1 MAIDVSYGGET
12 SAPSPLLRRS
22 FRKAFPA
29 AVRGRGVY
37 VWDGSGRRYL
47 DFSGSA
53 AVNFIG
59 HGIAEIPAAM
69 KEQASNLEFIHSSQF
84 TTPVAEEYAQE
95 LLAFAGENFRGGA
108 IFFTSGGSEA
118 VETALKLAR
127 QYQVESG
134 NATRHQVLSR
144 TQSYHGATLGALSVS
159 GNKRRREMFLP
170 MVRQFAHV
178 GLPYCYRCAYG
189 CNECAWQYAA
199 ELERA
204 IDQNSDKVAGFIF
217 EPISGATLGA
227 AVPCDDYLQHVAD
240 ICKRKGVLL
249 IADEVMT
256 GMGRTGKNFAVDH
269 WGIAPDILVTAKGLS
284 SGYAPLGAVIASE
297 RVVRSIA
304 YGSGAFLHGYT
315 YSSHPI
321 SMAAGRAVLQLMQQ
335 DHLVEAAD
343 SDNAESAGGQ
353 MKQALQGLSGMD
365 VVGDVRGKGLLW
377 GVEFVAEK
385 RSKFPFPAEL
395 NFAGRVGQAAVKRG
409 VLVYPMQGCVDGTS
423 GDHILIAPPAV
434 ITADEIAWATAQLR
448 ESIEEA
454 VSEVAQ

>member
-1 MAIDVSYGGET
+1 
-12 SAPSPLLRRS
+12 
-22 FRKAFPA
+22 
-29 AVRGRGVY
+29 
-37 VWDGSGRRYL
+37 
-47 DFSGSA
+47 
-53 AVNFIG
+53 
-59 HGIAEIPAAM
+59 
-69 KEQASNLEFIHSSQF
+69 
-84 TTPVAEEYAQE
+84 
-95 LLAFAGENFRGGA
+95 
-108 IFFTSGGSEA
+108 
-118 VETALKLAR
+118 
-127 QYQVESG
+127 
-134 NATRHQVLSR
+134 
-144 TQSYHGATLGALSVS
+144 
-159 GNKRRREMFLP
+159 
-170 MVRQFAHV
+170 
-178 GLPYCYRCAYG
+178 
-189 CNECAWQYAA
+189 
-199 ELERA
+199 
-204 IDQNSDKVAGFIF
+204 
-217 EPISGATLGA
+217 
-227 AVPCDDYLQHVAD
+227 
-240 ICKRKGVLL
+240 
-249 IADEVMT
+249 
-256 GMGRTGKNFAVDH
+256 
-269 WGIAPDILVTAKGLS
+269 
-284 SGYAPLGAVIASE
+284 
-297 RVVRSIA
+297 SIA